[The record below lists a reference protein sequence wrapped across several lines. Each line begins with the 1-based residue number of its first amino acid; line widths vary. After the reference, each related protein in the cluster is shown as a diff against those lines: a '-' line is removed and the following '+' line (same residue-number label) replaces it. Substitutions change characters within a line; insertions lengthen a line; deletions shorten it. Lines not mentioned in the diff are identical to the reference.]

1 MEKDEIIKTVR
12 EGLECMV
19 GVGRTLVLNEEDRKT
34 IAQLEEKADQMTLM
48 GLGRGD
54 NKGVKTVLQRDVI
67 IPFQTTMEYK
77 WPCGPNVVLM
87 HDDKVVGEDIDDA
100 DKIKSLE
107 QSSDS
112 LVIGNIVIYDK
123 SVLTSLNCKSEPLV
137 VVLPPKPCGEI
148 DELPHVCNA
157 TLASPSPPTDEYLK
171 ERMGL
176 ESEHGT
182 GSFLLGFDIEC
193 DCNCECD

>member
-12 EGLECMV
+12 DGLECMV
-19 GVGRTLVLNEEDRKT
+19 GVGKTLVLNEEDRKT

-77 WPCGPNVVLM
+77 WPCGPNVILM

-123 SVLTSLNCKSEPLV
+123 SVLTSLNSKSEPLV
-137 VVLPPKPCGEI
+137 VVLPSKPCNEI
-148 DELPHVCNA
+148 EELPHVCNA

-171 ERMGL
+171 ELMGL

-193 DCNCECD
+193 ECE